1 MSGAFTV
8 GESRG
13 IVSMALPGEVVPLS
27 TLSAMK
33 PITSYSLTIPDD
45 DGRPMLTIHP
55 DGRMEFGENYA
66 PDKAAGAFWEAV
78 KRFAPD
84 PAAREFGAP
93 LKARIDKELAR
104 GEQAENLLR
113 KALAMY
119 EDVTVGKVDGNAIGM
134 LAGEIRGFLNT
145 PESS

>member
-1 MSGAFTV
+1 MSGAFNV

-13 IVSMALPGEVVPLS
+13 IVPTALVGDVVPLS
-27 TLSAMK
+27 ALSAMK
-33 PITSYSLTIPDD
+33 PITSYSLVIPDD
-45 DGRPMLTIHP
+45 NGRPMLTVHP
-55 DGRMEFGENYA
+55 DGRMVFGENYA

-84 PAAREFGAP
+84 PSVQEFGAP

-104 GEQAENLLR
+104 GEKAEALLR

-119 EDVTVGKVDGNAIGM
+119 EDVVEGRIDGHAIGM
-134 LAGEIRGFLNT
+134 LAGEIRGFVNT
-145 PESS
+145 PEAS